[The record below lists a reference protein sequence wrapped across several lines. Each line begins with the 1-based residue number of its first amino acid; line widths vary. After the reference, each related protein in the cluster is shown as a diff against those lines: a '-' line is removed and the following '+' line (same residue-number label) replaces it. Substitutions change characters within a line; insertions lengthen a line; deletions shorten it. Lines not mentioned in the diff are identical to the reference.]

1 MKEQHEDELDCLKCS
16 FCQRTFVCSFNLK
29 KHYRVTHKLEG
40 QDLKRAVENKNYT
53 VNRQL
58 RGSALTRVRAWRT
71 VREHIVGRG

>member
-16 FCQRTFVCSFNLK
+16 FCQRTFVCSF
-29 KHYRVTHKLEG
+29 YRVTHKLEG
-40 QDLKRAVENKNYT
+40 QDLKHAMENKNYT

-71 VREHIVGRG
+71 VRKHIVGRG